1 MAGSDESFTSIDE
14 RVGVN
19 LRAYREAAG
28 LSQEELAQRM
38 VERGFGF
45 SQATVWKI
53 ESGNRP
59 VKVSEAVAFAD
70 ALDLRGWQSLT
81 QDPTQARHQVQIN
94 HWHRAAAA
102 SYKQLKDTAAA
113 YIETQVNLTF
123 VIRDAQDAGMAISDV
138 WTSWLSVPAERAVI
152 EARIEGDDEDEV
164 GARVAEQVDDILRV
178 LREHG
183 HEAVLDPARIEQDPR

>member
-1 MAGSDESFTSIDE
+1 MFTSIDE

-53 ESGNRP
+53 ESGHRP
-59 VKVSEAVAFAD
+59 IKISEAVALAD
-70 ALDLRGWQSLT
+70 ALQLRGWNSLT
-81 QDPTQARHQVQIN
+81 QDPTQARHQVQLQQ
-94 HWHRAAAA
+94 WHHAAYAAFGEIKRAAAG
-102 SYKQLKDTAAA
+102 
-113 YIETQVNLTF
+113 YIEAQLNLTMA
-123 VIRDAQDAGMAISDV
+123 VREARDDGMDVGELWTHWLAI
-138 WTSWLSVPAERAVI
+138 PAERAVI
-152 EARIEGDDEDEV
+152 EARVAGDNEDEI
-164 GARVAEQVDDILRV
+164 GARVAHEVDDILQT

-183 HEAVLDPARIEQDPR
+183 HEAVFDPDQIQPDPQ